1 MSEFVEQRVGGM
13 YYLTGSRVSL
23 ASIVYGFQ
31 DGESP
36 ETIQRNFPT
45 LSLSQVYGAIAFY
58 LGHLQETE
66 AYLAELKRKWE
77 ALERNARS
85 VDPDL
90 QARIDQARARL
101 LSSSR

>member
-1 MSEFVEQRVGGM
+1 MSEFVEQRAGGM

-23 ASIVYGFQ
+23 ASIMYGFQ
-31 DGESP
+31 DCESP

-58 LGHLQETE
+58 LGHPQETE

-77 ALERNARS
+77 ELERNAKP
-85 VDPDL
+85 VDADL
-90 QARIDQARARL
+90 RARIDRARDQL
-101 LSSSR
+101 HSSSR

>member
-1 MSEFVEQRVGGM
+1 M

-23 ASIVYGFQ
+23 ASIMYGFQ

-58 LGHLQETE
+58 LGHPQETE

-77 ALERNARS
+77 ELERNAKP
-85 VDPDL
+85 VDADL
-90 QARIDQARARL
+90 RARIDRARDQL
-101 LSSSR
+101 HSSSR

>member
-45 LSLSQVYGAIAFY
+45 LSLAQVYGAIAFY
-58 LGHLQETE
+58 LSNPQGS
-66 AYLAELKRKWE
+66 AVYLAELKKKWDE
-77 ALERNARS
+77 LERNAKP
-85 VDPDL
+85 VNPDL
-90 QARIDQARARL
+90 QARIDQARVNL

>member
-1 MSEFVEQRVGGM
+1 MSEFVEQRAGGM

-23 ASIVYGFQ
+23 ASIMYGFQ

-58 LGHLQETE
+58 LGHPQETE
-66 AYLAELKRKWE
+66 AYVAELKRKWE
-77 ALERNARS
+77 ELERNAKP
-85 VDPDL
+85 VDADL
-90 QARIDQARARL
+90 RARIDRARDQL
-101 LSSSR
+101 HSSSR

>member
-1 MSEFVEQRVGGM
+1 MSEFVERRVGGM

-58 LGHLQETE
+58 LGHPQETE

-77 ALERNARS
+77 ELAHNAKS

-90 QARIDQARARL
+90 QTRIDEARARL

>member
-1 MSEFVEQRVGGM
+1 MSEFVEQRAGGM

-23 ASIVYGFQ
+23 ASIMYGFQ

-58 LGHLQETE
+58 LGHPQETE

-77 ALERNARS
+77 ELERNAKP
-85 VDPDL
+85 VDADL
-90 QARIDQARARL
+90 RARIDRARDQL
-101 LSSSR
+101 HSSSR